1 MSIIPFGLG
10 VQLSDGIFGPVI
22 MRNTILPKQAS
33 RRFSFMERQIRF
45 FTGTGVPWEIEYI
58 NRTAAPF
65 NVLISVAID
74 EDGSM
79 NFTAAEGGMQTSMV
93 IPFPHN
99 PLAEEDIA
107 AMVNEAEGF
116 ARSEQITDLEE
127 G

>member
-1 MSIIPFGLG
+1 
-10 VQLSDGIFGPVI
+10 
-22 MRNTILPKQAS
+22 
-33 RRFSFMERQIRF
+33 MERQIRF

-58 NRTAAPF
+58 NSSASQLLGTMDLPVVEGTAAPF
-65 NVLISVAID
+65 NVIISVAID